1 MPILDDDLILVGRG
15 GGSFRAV
22 ATEIRDFVAGGDAV
36 VFRGTVNL
44 NNAPGGQ
51 LDPAVPLVGDMYIN
65 DTEAAS
71 VDAGWA
77 GIGGQAAVVNARIL
91 FDGSEWN
98 LIGGDAFDPGVTSVA
113 VTEPITSGG
122 TAAVPNIG
130 IQTATNARRG
140 SVQLADNPPNG
151 AGNLVTTNADDVL
164 IAAHFDELAGRIQ
177 TAAGGGVQTITG
189 GNAITVTGADNVTVA
204 AVNGTTAAVGV
215 VQLQDNINATATTAA
230 TPNAVQSFAVPL
242 DLRTLT
248 ELV

>member
-1 MPILDDDLILVGRG
+1 MPILNDDLILVGRG

-51 LDPAVPLVGDMYIN
+51 LNPNPPLTGDLYIN
-65 DTEAAS
+65 DTAAAAVEAS
-71 VDAGWA
+71 WA
-77 GIGGQAAVVNARIL
+77 GIAGEAAAVNARIL
-91 FDGSEWN
+91 FDGTNWN

-140 SVQLADNPPNG
+140 SVQLADAPPNG
-151 AGNLVTTNADDVL
+151 AGDLVTTNPDDVL
-164 IAAHFDELAGRIQ
+164 IAEHFNELAGRIT

-189 GNAITVTGADNVTVA
+189 GNAITVTGTDNVTIA
-204 AVNGTTAAVGV
+204 AVDGSTAARGV

-248 ELV
+248 ELQ